1 MTNIQSNSLIKTP
14 LFTNN
19 NLITNNVFEYVT
31 TMLTPCVVY
40 FDNFPIR
47 SPPQIIE
54 QEYPRGSNCKV
65 KLRNKL
71 LSISFINPSINKI
84 CFLFVVC
91 CIVNTSTF

>member
-54 QEYPRGSNCKV
+54 DKYSRGLKYLQ
-65 KLRNKL
+65 KLYNEL
-71 LSISFINPSINKI
+71 LKI
-84 CFLFVVC
+84 YFMHRGIIEFCFLFVVC